1 MTLLKVQSISKN
13 YGKLPALDNISF
25 SISEGT
31 ALGVVGESG
40 NGKSTLI
47 KSILSME
54 SIHSGQILFL
64 NQDIHKLK
72 GKQKRELYKDIQI
85 IMQDPSTSLNA
96 KLPVWKSMVEPISN
110 FRDRKDTLYPNLS
123 LFDIAKKLGKMVG
136 LKEEHLTKYPH
147 ELSGGQKQRVSIA
160 RGISLHPRLLILD
173 EPTSSLDVS
182 IQAQILMLLKSLKKE
197 LQTSFLF
204 VSHDL
209 KAVRFLCDEI
219 VVLKEGKLLERFSS
233 DDILQEE
240 RHDYTKQL
248 VRYTAL

>member
-40 NGKSTLI
+40 SGKSTLI

-54 SIHSGQILFL
+54 SIHSGRILFL

>member
-40 NGKSTLI
+40 SGKSTLI

-54 SIHSGQILFL
+54 SIHSGRILFL

-123 LFDIAKKLGKMVG
+123 LFDIAKKVGKMVG

>member
-40 NGKSTLI
+40 SGKSTLI

-54 SIHSGQILFL
+54 SIHSGHILFL

-85 IMQDPSTSLNA
+85 IMQDPSSSLNA

-123 LFDIAKKLGKMVG
+123 LFDIAKKVGKMVG

-209 KAVRFLCDEI
+209 TAVRFLCDEI

-233 DDILQEE
+233 DDILKEE

-248 VRYTAL
+248 IQYTAI

>member
-13 YGKLPALDNISF
+13 YGKLPALDNIAF

-40 NGKSTLI
+40 SGKSTLI

-54 SIHSGQILFL
+54 SIHSGRILFL

-96 KLPVWKSMVEPISN
+96 KLPVWRSMVEPISN

>member
-1 MTLLKVQSISKN
+1 VTLLKVQSISKN

-40 NGKSTLI
+40 SGKSTLI

-54 SIHSGQILFL
+54 SIHSGRILFL

-123 LFDIAKKLGKMVG
+123 LFDIAKKVGKMVG